1 MDKII
6 KLKLLVVDDESEIRE
21 IIREFLADS
30 FEIELAGNGK
40 EALEKVKSFRP
51 DVIVMDM
58 MMPEMDG
65 VEACKRLRE
74 QDHSRHIPVL
84 MLTAAN
90 TSHDRMKAYDFGV
103 DDYMSKPF
111 ELDELKI
118 RLFSKVKRAHQI
130 QNRVSDK
137 MVIGNLSLDDVKR
150 EVIIAGQ
157 SVDLSPVEYG
167 IIKLLMSSVEQVVSR
182 EKIMKTV
189 WADEAKN
196 DRLIDAHMTALR
208 KKMVGFDGDFQTVY
222 GAGYRLK
229 KEKT

>member
-1 MDKII
+1 MT
-6 KLKLLVVDDESEIRE
+6 KLKLLVVDDEADIRS
-21 IIREFLADS
+21 IIMEYMADS
-30 FEIELAGNGK
+30 FDIETAANGK

-74 QDHSRHIPVL
+74 QDYSRHIPVL

-111 ELDELKI
+111 ELEELKI

-130 QNRVSDK
+130 QNKMSDK
-137 MVIGNLSLDDVKR
+137 IVIGNLSLDDVKR

-157 SVDLSPVEYG
+157 NIDLSPVEYG
-167 IIKLLMSSVEQVVSR
+167 IIKLLMNSVEQVVSR

-208 KKMVGFDGDFQTVY
+208 KKVAAFDGDFQTVY

-229 KEKT
+229 KEKA